1 MKHWLRFI
9 NQKGDRVEITEEIT
23 NFKQFKKWE
32 SRVIAAKRSKTIA
45 YIGDGKE
52 DY

>member
-9 NQKGDRVEITEEIT
+9 NQKGYRVEVTKDIT
-23 NFKQFKKWE
+23 NFKELKKWE
-32 SRVIAAKRSKTIA
+32 SRVIATQKSKTIT
-45 YIGDGKE
+45 YIGDGQE